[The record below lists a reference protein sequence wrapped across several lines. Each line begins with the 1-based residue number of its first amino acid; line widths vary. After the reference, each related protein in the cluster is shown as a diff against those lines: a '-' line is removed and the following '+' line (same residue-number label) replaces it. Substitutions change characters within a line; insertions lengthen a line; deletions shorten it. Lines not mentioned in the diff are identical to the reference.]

1 MSRTQTTMPA
11 AEAADRS
18 VADSSAVAAELGADL
33 EKGLTAQ
40 TAARRLVE
48 GGANELRAAPRMAVW
63 RRVLAQFQ
71 DPLVYLS
78 PRRPRRRTRSPRSRR

>member
-1 MSRTQTTMPA
+1 MSRTQTAMPA

-48 GGANELRAAPRMAVW
+48 GGANELRVAAAIGALCEALYPCPEKVP
-63 RRVLAQFQ
+63 AQEHDQ
-71 DPLVYLS
+71 GLELVV
-78 PRRPRRRTRSPRSRR
+78 T